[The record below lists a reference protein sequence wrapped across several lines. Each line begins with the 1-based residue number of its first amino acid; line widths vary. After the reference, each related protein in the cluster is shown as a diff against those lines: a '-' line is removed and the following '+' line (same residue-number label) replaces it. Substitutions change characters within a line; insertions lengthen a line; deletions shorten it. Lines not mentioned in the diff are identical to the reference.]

1 MTELT
6 IPRDA
11 STDEAS
17 RLVEEHV
24 TVGDTVEVRE
34 ADRTGA
40 DDVSATGEVTGIEP
54 GYLELDGRSPGEG
67 SPRYD
72 QIRTVI
78 RIETGTGTGSEVETE
93 TDDETATDTG
103 TDSDTGTNTDTDT

>member
-11 STDEAS
+11 STEEAS

-24 TVGDTVEVRE
+24 TVGDSVEVRE

-78 RIETGTGTGSEVETE
+78 RIEAGTETE
-93 TDDETATDTG
+93 TDAGTPTDTG
-103 TDSDTGTNTDTDT
+103 AHSGADTDTDTDTDTDSNT

>member
-78 RIETGTGTGSEVETE
+78 RIKTGTEAETE
-93 TDDETATDTG
+93 IDDETATDTG